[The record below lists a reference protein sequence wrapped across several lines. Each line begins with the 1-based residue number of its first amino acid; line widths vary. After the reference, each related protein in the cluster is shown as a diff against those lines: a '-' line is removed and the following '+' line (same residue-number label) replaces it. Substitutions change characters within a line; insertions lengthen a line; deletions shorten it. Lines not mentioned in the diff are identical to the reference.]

1 MIYKSKTQLLF
12 KNAEND
18 EPIKAHM
25 PSWANNPDYTS
36 HATTTKPDDK
46 HRKGI
51 FEVFD
56 TENVQKTQN
65 TNNDNESKS
74 KPSSPTS
81 DIERTTRF

>member
-1 MIYKSKTQLLF
+1 
-12 KNAEND
+12 
-18 EPIKAHM
+18 M

-56 TENVQKTQN
+56 TENVQKQS
-65 TNNDNESKS
+65 TNNDNESKA